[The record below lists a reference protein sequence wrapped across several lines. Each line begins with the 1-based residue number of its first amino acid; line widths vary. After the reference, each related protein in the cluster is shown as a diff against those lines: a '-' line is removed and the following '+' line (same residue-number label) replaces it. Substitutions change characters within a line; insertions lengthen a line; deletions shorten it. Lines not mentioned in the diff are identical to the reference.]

1 MPGDNGTMSFAA
13 ERLVDWGVARTT
25 GARVSG
31 SGPPL
36 GSIDRAQLFEDFA
49 EVVPEA
55 ESMVSSFT
63 GLRAGTGRTRPW
75 VMSRRQWIDAN
86 LRGFERILDP
96 FARTVLGDRPEGPLA
111 GARRMTLGM
120 QIGGLLGYLG
130 RRVLG
135 QYDVFLPP
143 DDDGL
148 IYFVGPNV
156 AALERRFGFPEREFR
171 LWLSLHEVAHR
182 VQFGGTPWLR
192 GYLAAMLDEYLGA
205 LELDPKLLIE
215 TIRQSVDEARTNRA
229 ELHGLGWMFLFMT
242 PDQRELVRRMQA
254 VMSLLEGHSTF
265 VMNHVA
271 GDRVPEAPAFHRTL
285 TERRTRR
292 GMEKMFQKAIGF
304 DAKTRQYGMGE
315 RFVGEVVGRV
325 GMEGFNRVWER
336 ADHLPSMA
344 EIQSPEAW
352 VARVAAA

>member
-1 MPGDNGTMSFAA
+1 MPGDNGTVSFAA
-13 ERLVDWGVARTT
+13 ERLVDWGVARAT
-25 GARVSG
+25 GARVTG
-31 SGPPL
+31 SGPLLP
-36 GSIDRAQLFEDFA
+36 SIERAQLSEDFA

-63 GLRAGTGRTRPW
+63 GLHAETGRTRPW

-96 FARTVLGDRPEGPLA
+96 FARTVLGDRPDGPLA
-111 GARRMTLGM
+111 GARRATLGV

-143 DDDGL
+143 DDEGL

-192 GYLAAMLDEYLGA
+192 GYLATMLEDYLGA
-205 LELDPKLLIE
+205 LEL
-215 TIRQSVDEARTNRA
+215 
-229 ELHGLGWMFLFMT
+229 
-242 PDQRELVRRMQA
+242 
-254 VMSLLEGHSTF
+254 

-304 DAKTRQYGMGE
+304 DAKTAQYGMGE
-315 RFVGEVVGRV
+315 RFVNEVVDRV

-336 ADHLPSMA
+336 ADHLPSLA